1 MVIITQLDWSNS
13 FTKSVLI
20 TEVHRFR
27 DLRVASSSWKQVRS
41 PSPFPPHRP
50 PPHTPPRHRPG
61 RSNAASN
68 AASAVST
75 SWSTTA
81 GGGVAAATPLPP
93 KMPLCVDPGPTTTAL
108 PVPDRS
114 TDGKVNVL
122 PEPVP
127 DPPAEGCAG
136 GLAMAGA
143 GEGDWPSFLQPGSTS
158 SHGLNPFPLQHT
170 SRVHPVSMLH
180 TMVSNRSFTLSPP
193 SVQMSAWSRGRA
205 SLHRRIRGRGPG
217 AEGVPGAGLFAT
229 TPSSAGDGDRCA
241 PTGDGDRCALAGDG
255 VTPLKREQHS
265 TFVHLLAAHRKSS
278 MSAFAIHS
286 SGETS
291 MSTHKQTRGNA
302 APHFWRAGTDGDG
315 DRRPAG
321 VGAGDVGGVG
331 VPGDGE
337 VASVDS
343 AGDGDSLDAAWQQS
357 SSVQPCSLL
366 HWIVSTVVLGTR
378 PLRVHI
384 ARWWLLQRV
393 PFAGR
398 MVVAAVAVVV
408 GVDVVTAAF
417 VVVGVEV
424 VAAVVVVKGVD
435 VVTIVGVVVF
445 VAGEVVVVGV
455 WGTGDGV
462 RFGLAGDGDRPIG
475 AGDGDRRGGL
485 LQHTRS
491 LHPVSWLKSCCVL
504 GNVREGNLM
513 HLMCSGDGRTK
524 RPFETHV
531 PT

>member
-1 MVIITQLDWSNS
+1 
-13 FTKSVLI
+13 
-20 TEVHRFR
+20 
-27 DLRVASSSWKQVRS
+27 
-41 PSPFPPHRP
+41 
-50 PPHTPPRHRPG
+50 
-61 RSNAASN
+61 
-68 AASAVST
+68 
-75 SWSTTA
+75 
-81 GGGVAAATPLPP
+81 
-93 KMPLCVDPGPTTTAL
+93 
-108 PVPDRS
+108 
-114 TDGKVNVL
+114 
-122 PEPVP
+122 
-127 DPPAEGCAG
+127 
-136 GLAMAGA
+136 
-143 GEGDWPSFLQPGSTS
+143 
-158 SHGLNPFPLQHT
+158 
-170 SRVHPVSMLH
+170 
-180 TMVSNRSFTLSPP
+180 
-193 SVQMSAWSRGRA
+193 
-205 SLHRRIRGRGPG
+205 
-217 AEGVPGAGLFAT
+217 
-229 TPSSAGDGDRCA
+229 
-241 PTGDGDRCALAGDG
+241 
-255 VTPLKREQHS
+255 
-265 TFVHLLAAHRKSS
+265 
-278 MSAFAIHS
+278 MSAFATHS

-302 APHFWRAGTDGDG
+302 APHFWRAGADGDG
-315 DRRPAG
+315 DRRVAG

-393 PFAGR
+393 PFTGR